1 MGTLSVSVE
10 EAMVC
15 HLSWPGPTHTT
26 IHPQSIKLR
35 HCTALRQLLKL
46 LPKEEGEG
54 FWAKQR

>member
-15 HLSWPGPTHTT
+15 HLPWPELPHTA
-26 IHPQSIKLR
+26 IPPQSIKLR
-35 HCTALRQLLKL
+35 CCTALRQLLKL
-46 LPKEEGEG
+46 FPKEEGEG